1 MHFILASRTVNS
13 RILLPVGGSR
23 DLITQSKIII
33 GSGCNGNL
41 DFGGTSPLARSSVT
55 SFFHFKVWHRER
67 DGLFGLLKAGRR
79 LRAIW
84 PPNSSALLS
93 SNDMIDTRG
102 PVAQTIPKSRVRE
115 AFIYTQSVNISEGHF
130 SFLFLFS
137 HSGGLKLLAG
147 QRN

>member
-13 RILLPVGGSR
+13 RILMPVGGSQ

-41 DFGGTSPLARSSVT
+41 DFGGTSHLARSSVT

-79 LRAIW
+79 KRLRAIW

-93 SNDMIDTRG
+93 TNDMIDTRG

-115 AFIYTQSVNISEGHF
+115 AFIYTQSVNISEKH
-130 SFLFLFS
+130 FLFYFFFLIQV
-137 HSGGLKLLAG
+137 G
-147 QRN
+147 